1 MAEALAASDRRLREK
16 IAVIPSGYRTLDTTA
31 PIRPEL
37 RSMVEG
43 CSSPRIVYVSHPSEH
58 KNHEGLLKAMPHIMK
73 KLPSARLLLTLEAER
88 PPNSRYASLVR
99 HLQSVAEDAG
109 AANRIVW
116 LGILSSAEVHY
127 LLTKADV
134 MVFPSLA
141 ESFGLPLAEAMAA
154 GCPIVAADLP
164 YAHDVAGAAALYF
177 EPADPADLA
186 QRTIEVLTDEST
198 RKQLVAAGAAQRNRF
213 CYADIAERLAR
224 ILSGAPGADPQPK
237 AVELESQHKAGIP
250 SRLA

>member
-1 MAEALAASDRRLREK
+1 
-16 IAVIPSGYRTLDTTA
+16 
-31 PIRPEL
+31 
-37 RSMVEG
+37 
-43 CSSPRIVYVSHPSEH
+43 
-58 KNHEGLLKAMPHIMK
+58 
-73 KLPSARLLLTLEAER
+73 
-88 PPNSRYASLVR
+88 VR